1 LLDQLIDDKKQ
12 SYSIV
17 SLDQLIAQNELD
29 RYLFL
34 FLITKENEQNLSLRT
49 IHDYKQKI
57 SRFTSWTKKKVL
69 AEITREDIQIYLHE
83 LRKTCKPVSVLGYFT
98 NLRVWFNWLVN
109 NDYLDKSPMAKMQKP
124 KVTVEIVEPLRI
136 KDIEKMLLVCSTNDF
151 MAVRNRLIILMLL
164 DTGLRLSELASIKL
178 DDIDP
183 GRHIIKILGKG
194 AKERV
199 VAIGVKAYAA
209 LARYVTARLD
219 RLNRLRR
226 KNIDYLFISDEC
238 RRLTPWGIYI
248 AIKTIASRAG
258 VEGRCHPHKFR
269 HTSGTMA
276 LLNGASERE
285 VQLMLGHSTPLMT
298 K

>member
-1 LLDQLIDDKKQ
+1 MLDQLIDDKKQ

-34 FLITKENEQNLSLRT
+34 FLITKENEQNLSPRT

-57 SRFTSWTKKKVL
+57 SRFTSWTKKKVI

-98 NLRVWFNWLVN
+98 NLRVWFNWLVD

-209 LARYVTARLD
+209 LARYVAARLD
-219 RLNRLRR
+219 RLDRLRR
-226 KNIDYLFISDEC
+226 KNMNYSVLLTACSKSKHKLNC
-238 RRLTPWGIYI
+238 RRKNCKPT
-248 AIKTIASRAG
+248 
-258 VEGRCHPHKFR
+258 E
-269 HTSGTMA
+269 
-276 LLNGASERE
+276 SEKY
-285 VQLMLGHSTPLMT
+285 T
-298 K
+298 